1 MAVDRFFAQGEPNLL
16 TRLVKEGRMT
26 TAEDSLYRVQGGD
39 RLPFTELKRL
49 LERGEY
55 VRAKREAE
63 WLIHSGELIGP
74 DLARAYRAG
83 AVAHYMLKE
92 LFAAAKMAERAL
104 ACAMEARHAEE
115 TGRALYDLG
124 EYYLRIGDYHLALER
139 LNSFLTTMAQAP
151 SLRSLEA
158 KAQHNLGL
166 IYRARRDWPKAI
178 EAHREAARLHAAAGA
193 ERSALESIRGIAWC
207 YLQQEQPGAALPY
220 IEEVQMRLAQ
230 LPEEHQL
237 SASLLTDLALYHR
250 QVGNTAL
257 SVEYCHE
264 VLVPGR
270 PGVDE
275 HLKATAYVIAGE
287 NAMDQGRPTEA
298 DLFANLA
305 LEEALRAQHPFLM
318 NRANDLR
325 RRLLQSQPQ

>member
-1 MAVDRFFAQGEPNLL
+1 M
-16 TRLVKEGRMT
+16 
-26 TAEDSLYRVQGGD
+26 QGGD

-74 DLARAYRAG
+74 DLARAYRGG
-83 AVAHYMLKE
+83 AVAHYMLTE
-92 LFAAAKMAERAL
+92 LFAAVKMAERAL
-104 ACAMEARHAEE
+104 AIATEARHHEE
-115 TGRALYDLG
+115 VGRALYDLG
-124 EYYLRIGDYHLALER
+124 EYYLKVGDYHLALER
-139 LNSFLTTMAQAP
+139 LTSFLLTMPDAP
-151 SLRSLEA
+151 ELRSLEA

-166 IYRARRDWPKAI
+166 IYRARREWSKAVT
-178 EAHREAARLHAAAGA
+178 AHQAAARLHGENGA
-193 ERSALESIRGIAWC
+193 ERAALESIRGVAWC
-207 YLQQEQPGAALPY
+207 YLQQEEPTAALPY
-220 IEEVQMRLAQ
+220 IEEVQVRLTN
-230 LPEEHQL
+230 LPDEHQL

-257 SVEYCHE
+257 SIEYCHE

-305 LEEALRAQHPFLM
+305 LEEALKAQHPFLM
-318 NRANDLR
+318 NRVNDLR
-325 RRLLQSQPQ
+325 RRLLQAQPQ